1 MNPTEFIMRIIG
13 GVLSLIFLVLLWA
26 LVPYINGVHEV
37 AGGLDTP
44 IVSVFFGRTEPRP
57 IVTIL
62 LLLSRGSF
70 GLMVSGWLLI
80 PTIQF
85 FTGLNFRPLARAA
98 VIVFMSCST
107 ATFFGALIL
116 HFLHQ
121 RGGF

>member
-1 MNPTEFIMRIIG
+1 MNPMEFIMRIIS
-13 GVLSLIFLVLLWA
+13 GVLALIFLVLLWA
-26 LVPYINGVHEV
+26 LVPYINGAHEV
-37 AGGLDTP
+37 AGGLNTP
-44 IVSVFFGRTEPRP
+44 VVSIFFGRTEPRP
-57 IVTIL
+57 IVIIL

-70 GLMVSGWLLI
+70 GLMISSWLLI

-98 VIVFMSCST
+98 VIVLMSCST